1 MTFLPPIKSLFLNG
15 KSGRGGK
22 IKTPL
27 FLTENPP
34 SANPLDMM
42 TEEFVRLVKVHLAA
56 EMILGSTYMKYHYL
70 FSPDVKLLGVTEGS
84 WGTPHIKTAELE
96 QYADYIFV
104 PEGTPIEFSL
114 DELAQMCA
122 GAYANLYRS
131 VRALAGH
138 DPVDNNTTFATVID
152 LFTNNLRFLFTPSG
166 PSAVDPLGKHGSYIA
181 YKFKFAY
188 VLTENQ

>member
-1 MTFLPPIKSLFLNG
+1 MTFLAPIKSLFRNVKAG
-15 KSGRGGK
+15 KGKGGK
-22 IKTPL
+22 VKTPL

-34 SANPLDMM
+34 SVENPMA
-42 TEEFVRLVKVHLAA
+42 EEFIRLVKVHLAA

-70 FSPDVKLLGVTEGS
+70 FSDDVKLLGVTEGS
-84 WGTPHIKTAELE
+84 WGTPHLKTAELE
-96 QYADYIFV
+96 QYADYLFV
-104 PEGTPIEFSL
+104 PEGDLIEPRL

-131 VRALAGH
+131 ARAYAGH
-138 DPVDNNTTFATVID
+138 DPVDDSTTFATVID
-152 LFTNNLRFLFTPSG
+152 LFTNNLRFLFTPAK
-166 PSAVDPLGKHGSYIA
+166 PSVVDPLAKLGFHIA